1 MTRDVGERV
10 KALEMT
16 GAIEM
21 RDGVRGELAGA
32 TTEVVGDG
40 YDP

>member
-10 KALEMT
+10 KALEIT
-16 GAIEM
+16 GAIEI
-21 RDGVRGELAGA
+21 RDGVRGELTRA

-40 YDP
+40 HNP